1 MKDWSQCVK
10 WWQGNSLFSPDIR
23 MLMMEE
29 VSTEHFI
36 DEDTVIKKVECPMK
50 GLTKGN
56 VFIKISKQVKG
67 LCWNTTANPQNA
79 EIKSFYRVSEN
90 RKIQISFSIF

>member
-1 MKDWSQCVK
+1 
-10 WWQGNSLFSPDIR
+10 
-23 MLMMEE
+23 MLTMEE

-67 LCWNTTANPQNA
+67 LC
-79 EIKSFYRVSEN
+79 
-90 RKIQISFSIF
+90 

>member
-1 MKDWSQCVK
+1 
-10 WWQGNSLFSPDIR
+10 

-29 VSTEHFI
+29 VSAEHFN

-67 LCWNTTANPQNA
+67 LC
-79 EIKSFYRVSEN
+79 
-90 RKIQISFSIF
+90 